1 MQKRFWAGAAGQ
13 ARMQAQDTDGEEEK
27 QNNILSVASQEEM
40 AWGDAALSTAIPG
53 PGLAAPPILSQGTP
67 EQQMR
72 FLGPFMDGQLHWGA
86 LALTEPGIGSDV
98 AGMSTTAV
106 LDGDEWVING
116 HKHYITNGARADL
129 VVTFATIDKS
139 LGREGIRPFVVPK
152 GTPGMIVGRIE
163 EKMGLRA
170 SQTAEL
176 IYENC
181 RVPQENLLAGREKT
195 QKAGFKAAMGTLDA
209 TRPMVGALAVGIA
222 RAAHETTREW
232 VCDELPKGFPAHK
245 RHEIEDELEELGQQI
260 EMARLLVWR
269 AAWMADRRI
278 PNSKEASMSKA
289 FAGALVMKVTSAGVR
304 ITAPGENYRAQA
316 VPGEVVPRREGL
328 RYLRGNRADPAPG
341 YRAPPLPGGGY
352 TIEVGATPSH
362 PRMPTRGIPTCA
374 ISPPLEDLGHP
385 AAGFNPFPICLPSR
399 ERIPLPRPAYT
410 LLLAGD

>member
-1 MQKRFWAGAAGQ
+1 MIDFTLSKAQQAARDYAHQVALEEMRPIALQCDRTEQIPESFFWNMQKRYWAGAAGQ
-13 ARMQAQDTDGEEEK
+13 ARQQDTGEEERQ
-27 QNNILSVASQEEM
+27 QNVLSVLAQEEM

-72 FLGPFMDGQLHWGA
+72 FLGPYMDGQLHWGA

-116 HKHYITNGARADL
+116 HKHYITNGARADI
-129 VVTFATIDKS
+129 VVVFATIDKS

-152 GTPGMIVGRIE
+152 GTPGFIVGRIE

-176 IYENC
+176 IFENC
-181 RVPQENLLAGREKT
+181 RIPKENLLAGRESSK
-195 QKAGFKAAMGTLDA
+195 KAGFKAAMGTLDA

-222 RAAHETTREW
+222 RASYETTREW
-232 VCDELPKGFPAHK
+232 VCEELPKSFPAQK
-245 RHEIEDELEELGQQI
+245 RRAIEDELEELRQEI
-260 EMARLLVWR
+260 EMARFLVWR

-289 FAGALVMKVTSAGVR
+289 YAGALVMKVTAAGVR
-304 ITAPGENYRAQA
+304 ISAPGENTERRQFLAKWFRDAKVFDIFEGTAQVQRLVIA
-316 VPGEVVPRREGL
+316 RRL
-328 RYLRGNRADPAPG
+328 FPD
-341 YRAPPLPGGGY
+341 
-352 TIEVGATPSH
+352 ID
-362 PRMPTRGIPTCA
+362 IP
-374 ISPPLEDLGHP
+374 
-385 AAGFNPFPICLPSR
+385 
-399 ERIPLPRPAYT
+399 
-410 LLLAGD
+410 

>member
-1 MQKRFWAGAAGQ
+1 MIDFTLTKSQQAARDYAHQVALEEMRPISLECDRTEKIPESFFKNMQQRFCAGAAGQ
-13 ARMQAQDTDGEEEK
+13 ARMQAREENEK
-27 QNNILSVASQEEM
+27 QENILSILSQEEM
-40 AWGDAALSTAIPG
+40 AWGDAGLSTAIPG

-72 FLGPFMDGQLHWGA
+72 FLGPYMDGQLHWGA

-129 VVTFATIDKS
+129 VVTFATVDKN

-152 GTPGMIVGRIE
+152 GTPGFIVGRIE

-181 RVPQENLLAGREKT
+181 RVPKDNLLSGRESSK
-195 QKAGFKAAMGTLDA
+195 KAGFKAAMGTLDA
-209 TRPMVGALAVGIA
+209 TRPMVGVLAVGIA
-222 RAAHETTREW
+222 RAAYETTREW
-232 VCDELPKGFPAHK
+232 VCEELPKGFPPQK
-245 RHEIEDELEELGQQI
+245 RREIEDELEEFRQKI
-260 EMARLLVWR
+260 EMARFLVWR

-289 FAGALVMKVTSAGVR
+289 YAGELVMKVTAAAVR
-304 ITAPGENYRAQA
+304 ITAPGENSERKHFINKWFRDAKVFDIFEGTAQIQRLVIA
-316 VPGEVVPRREGL
+316 RHLFPEI
-328 RYLRGNRADPAPG
+328 D
-341 YRAPPLPGGGY
+341 
-352 TIEVGATPSH
+352 
-362 PRMPTRGIPTCA
+362 IP
-374 ISPPLEDLGHP
+374 
-385 AAGFNPFPICLPSR
+385 
-399 ERIPLPRPAYT
+399 
-410 LLLAGD
+410 

>member
-1 MQKRFWAGAAGQ
+1 MIEFTLTRGQQQAREFAHQVALEEMRPLSLECDRSEKIPESFFLNMQKRYWGGAAAQAMQQ
-13 ARMQAQDTDGEEEK
+13 AREEEER
-27 QNNILSVASQEEM
+27 QNNVYSVLSQEEM

-67 EQQMR
+67 EQQAR
-72 FLGPFMDGQLHWGA
+72 FLGPYMDGKLHWGA

-106 LDGDEWVING
+106 LDGDEWVLNG
-116 HKHYITNGARADL
+116 HKHYITNGARADV

-139 LGREGIRPFVVPK
+139 LGREGIRPFVVLK
-152 GTPGMIVGRIE
+152 DTPGFIVGRIE

-181 RVPQENLLAGREKT
+181 RIPKDHLLSGRDSGK
-195 QKAGFKAAMGTLDA
+195 KAGFKAAMGTLDA

-222 RAAHETTREW
+222 RAAYEATVEW
-232 VCDELPKGFPAHK
+232 INEELPEGFPAHK
-245 RHEIEDELEELGQQI
+245 RREMEQTLEELGQEL

-289 FAGALVMKVTSAGVR
+289 YAGALVMKMTATAVQF
-304 ITAPGENYRAQA
+304 TAPGENSERKQLIAKWFRDAKVFDIFEGTAQIQRLVIA
-316 VPGEVVPRREGL
+316 RRMFPEI
-328 RYLRGNRADPAPG
+328 D
-341 YRAPPLPGGGY
+341 
-352 TIEVGATPSH
+352 
-362 PRMPTRGIPTCA
+362 IP
-374 ISPPLEDLGHP
+374 
-385 AAGFNPFPICLPSR
+385 
-399 ERIPLPRPAYT
+399 
-410 LLLAGD
+410 

>member
-1 MQKRFWAGAAGQ
+1 MIDFTLSKTQQAARDYAHQVALEEMRPISLESERTEKIPESFFWNMQNRFWAGAAGQ
-13 ARMQAQDTDGEEEK
+13 ARQQGQAAGEEER
-27 QNNILSVASQEEM
+27 QENVLSILSQEEM

-72 FLGPFMDGQLHWGA
+72 FLAPYMDGQLHWGA

-106 LDGDEWVING
+106 LDGDEWVLNG

-152 GTPGMIVGRIE
+152 GTPGFTVGRIE

-176 IYENC
+176 IFENC
-181 RVPQENLLAGREKT
+181 RIPKDNLLSGRERSEKSK
-195 QKAGFKAAMGTLDA
+195 KAGFKAAMGTLDA

-222 RAAHETTREW
+222 HAAYETTSEW
-232 VCDELPKGFPAHK
+232 VCEELPKGYPPHK
-245 RHEIEDELEELGQQI
+245 RSEIEAELEELRQEI
-260 EMARLLVWR
+260 EMARFLVWR

-278 PNSKEASMSKA
+278 PNSKEASMCKA
-289 FAGALVMKVTSAGVR
+289 YAGGLVMKATAAGVR
-304 ITAPGENYRAQA
+304 ISAPGENSERKQFLAKWFRDAKVFDIFEGTAQIQRLVIA
-316 VPGEVVPRREGL
+316 RRLFPEV
-328 RYLRGNRADPAPG
+328 D
-341 YRAPPLPGGGY
+341 
-352 TIEVGATPSH
+352 
-362 PRMPTRGIPTCA
+362 IP
-374 ISPPLEDLGHP
+374 
-385 AAGFNPFPICLPSR
+385 
-399 ERIPLPRPAYT
+399 
-410 LLLAGD
+410 